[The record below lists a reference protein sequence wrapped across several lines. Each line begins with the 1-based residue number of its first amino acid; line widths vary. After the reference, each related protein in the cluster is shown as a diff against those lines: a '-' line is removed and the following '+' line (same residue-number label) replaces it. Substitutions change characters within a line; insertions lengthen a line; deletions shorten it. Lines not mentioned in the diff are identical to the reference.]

1 VPYLNA
7 MSKTSQ
13 ESESYRYVRSLE
25 RGLKVLLLFDE
36 ERTELSVREI
46 SAELNLSLATAYRI
60 VNTLEEHG
68 FLERRRSHVA
78 LRLGLR
84 LAHLGWLAQSNL
96 DIREVARPIMEEL
109 AHTVGETAVLMVPR
123 HGYAV
128 CVEKVEGSYPIR
140 PRSVSI
146 GDREPYHGGA
156 VALAI
161 LAFLPEEQR
170 ERYLRGTLGAITPH
184 TETDPDRL
192 RQRCRDIALAGVAYS
207 RDEVIVGSAAVAAP
221 ILGADR
227 KTVLGAIGLTGLV
240 ERIVDL
246 EDTVRDAAA
255 AISPGSK
262 VKGTPLATG

>member
-1 VPYLNA
+1 
-7 MSKTSQ
+7 MRETS

-36 ERTELSVREI
+36 ERTEVTVREI

-84 LAHLGWLAQSNL
+84 LARLGWLAQTNV
-96 DIREVARPIMEEL
+96 DIREVARPILEEL
-109 AHTVGETAVLMVPR
+109 ARKVGETAVLMVPSN
-123 HGYAV
+123 GFAV

-140 PRSVSI
+140 PRSVAI
-146 GDREPYHGGA
+146 GDREPFNCGA
-156 VALAI
+156 VALSI
-161 LAFLPEEQR
+161 LAFLPEEER
-170 ERYLRGTLGAITPH
+170 ERYLRGTLTAVTPH

-192 RQRCRDIALAGVAYS
+192 RRRCQEIARAGFAYS
-207 RDEVIVGSAAVAAP
+207 KDELIVGSAAVAAP
-221 ILGADR
+221 ILASDGR
-227 KTVLGAIGLTGLV
+227 TVLGAIGLTGIV

-246 EDTVRDAAA
+246 EDTVREAAA
-255 AISPGSK
+255 QISPGAAR
-262 VKGTPLATG
+262 G